1 MQIRQRKEM
10 PTPEGFHS
18 ITPYLTVKNA
28 SEAIAFYE
36 IALSAIER
44 RRMTTPDGSIA
55 NAEIAIGDSAILI
68 RDETPDLPGPRTL
81 GGTPVMI
88 HLYVDDV
95 DVLSNRAIDAGMEV
109 LLPVEDRFYG
119 DRSGRFRDPYG
130 HVWIISTRLIA
141 SK

>member
-1 MQIRQRKEM
+1 M

-36 IALSAIER
+36 NALGASER
-44 RRMTTPDGSIA
+44 SRMTTPDGSIA
-55 NAEIAIGDSAILI
+55 NAEIVVGNSAILI
-68 RDETPDLPGPRTL
+68 RDETPDLPEPTTL

-95 DVLSNRAIDAGMEV
+95 DTVSKRAVDAGMNV

-119 DRSGRFRDPYG
+119 DRSGRIRDPYG
-130 HVWIISTRLIA
+130 HVWIISTRLTV
-141 SK
+141 ST

>member
-1 MQIRQRKEM
+1 M

-36 IALSAIER
+36 NALGASER
-44 RRMTTPDGSIA
+44 SRMTTPDGSIA
-55 NAEIAIGDSAILI
+55 NAEIVVGDSAILI
-68 RDETPDLPGPRTL
+68 RDETPDLLGPNTL

-95 DVLSNRAIDAGMEV
+95 DALSERAVDAGMEV
-109 LLPVEDRFYG
+109 LLPVEDRNYG
-119 DRSGRFRDPYG
+119 DRAGRVRDPYG
-130 HVWIISTRLIA
+130 HVWIISTRLGA
-141 SK
+141 ST

>member
-1 MQIRQRKEM
+1 M

-36 IALSAIER
+36 TAFSAIER

-55 NAEIAIGDSAILI
+55 NAEIVIGDSAILI
-68 RDETPDLPGPRTL
+68 RDETPDLPGPNTL
-81 GGTPVMI
+81 GGTPVMV

-95 DVLSNRAIDAGMEV
+95 DFLSNRAIEAGMEV

-130 HVWIISTRLIA
+130 HVWIISTRLVA